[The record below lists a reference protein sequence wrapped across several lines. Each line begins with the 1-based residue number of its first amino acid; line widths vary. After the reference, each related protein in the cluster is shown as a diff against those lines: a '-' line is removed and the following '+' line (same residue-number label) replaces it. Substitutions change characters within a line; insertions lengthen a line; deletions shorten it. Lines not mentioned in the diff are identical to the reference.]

1 VAYKKTDKAKTNTPV
16 RMVERKDITTWEV
29 LSVNTFDLAMVFVTV
44 LRILPVLTDELG
56 KY

>member
-16 RMVERKDITTWEV
+16 RMVERKDMTTWEV